1 MNGRAAASN
10 ASRFA
15 VTRGLGNF
23 SGPAAVHDDSSERS
37 VRSSREPSSGRCVMM
52 SPQILAGAAAFAF
65 AVAGCSA
72 GNVVQPGLA
81 APLAS
86 VAASS
91 RPPFVFP
98 DGCCFYAGRVV
109 RTVVPPANTP
119 QEGRDNFYAF
129 PNGAAAGQKGVVAV
143 APGARD
149 YHGGH
154 WAFLARSEEHTSE
167 LQSLAYLVC
176 RLLLGKKKNE
186 FRK

>member
-1 MNGRAAASN
+1 M
-10 ASRFA
+10 
-15 VTRGLGNF
+15 T
-23 SGPAAVHDDSSERS
+23 
-37 VRSSREPSSGRCVMM
+37 
-52 SPQILAGAAAFAF
+52 SPQILVGAAAFAL

-72 GNVVQPGLA
+72 GDVVQPGLA

-119 QEGRDNFYAF
+119 KEGRDNFYAF

-154 WAFLARSEEHTSE
+154 WAFHAVTFNVTPYLLTSEEAV
-167 LQSLAYLVC
+167 LAAAAAGDVSIA
-176 RLLLGKKKNE
+176 RVAAND
-186 FRK
+186 FRCPIQP